1 MTLNQSDAVWD
12 LKVKTYQEG
21 EELDAGDVSIAD
33 IGQEPQESWRPPP
46 VREAHPKGGPHQCTL
61 LL

>member
-12 LKVKTYQEG
+12 LKVNTYQEG

-33 IGQEPQESWRPPP
+33 IGQEPQES
-46 VREAHPKGGPHQCTL
+46 
-61 LL
+61 